1 MPQLDN
7 IMIVVQS
14 HILLF
19 FIVGYLLFL
28 SKVAPIIILTLKYRK
43 LLVLKCIKE
52 SYSIKKKYTFMNIFF
67 EIRLLY
73 LIKLN
78 NSYFS
83 YKSLL
88 KKKMAYN
95 IL

>member
-7 IMIVVQS
+7 IMIVLQS

-19 FIVGYLLFL
+19 FIVGYIIFL
-28 SKVAPIIILTLKYRK
+28 SKVAPIVILTLKYRR

-52 SYSIKKKYTFMNIFF
+52 SYSIKKKYSFLNIFF

-73 LIKLN
+73 LIKLKN
-78 NSYFS
+78 
-83 YKSLL
+83 
-88 KKKMAYN
+88 
-95 IL
+95 